1 MGFWIG
7 NHYVTE
13 NREFQ
18 SIAFRIDSN
27 CVHSSYPYPFYIQI
41 NKSSHT
47 LFFMSL
53 VAKVF
58 DVCVFNLS
66 YSKYTKV
73 YQYSLFNKN
82 KVVVKWR
89 IKRENLFGPFSANLL
104 LSALYTLFDNKQSK
118 SNFSLTYSSVYN
130 DRMPVCVHCRPRSI
144 ACCPCKSWVS

>member
-1 MGFWIG
+1 MLLG
-7 NHYVTE
+7 
-13 NREFQ
+13 
-18 SIAFRIDSN
+18 SILTVFIRVIPTHFIFMSTN
-27 CVHSSYPYPFYIQI
+27 PPI
-41 NKSSHT
+41 
-47 LFFMSL
+47 LFFIMSL

-89 IKRENLFGPFSANLL
+89 IKREKFIGPFSANLL

-130 DRMPVCVHCRPRSI
+130 DRMPVYARCRPRSI
-144 ACCPCKSWVS
+144 ACCPCKS

>member
-1 MGFWIG
+1 MLLG
-7 NHYVTE
+7 
-13 NREFQ
+13 
-18 SIAFRIDSN
+18 SILTVFIRVIPT
-27 CVHSSYPYPFYIQI
+27 HFIF
-41 NKSSHT
+41 KSTNSPT
-47 LFFMSL
+47 LSFIISL

-89 IKRENLFGPFSANLL
+89 IKHENLFGPFSANLL

-130 DRMPVCVHCRPRSI
+130 DRMPVYARCRPGSI
-144 ACCPCKSWVS
+144 ACCPCKS

>member
-1 MGFWIG
+1 MLLG
-7 NHYVTE
+7 
-13 NREFQ
+13 
-18 SIAFRIDSN
+18 SILTVFIRVIPT
-27 CVHSSYPYPFYIQI
+27 HFIF
-41 NKSSHT
+41 KSTNPPT
-47 LFFMSL
+47 LSFIMSL

-104 LSALYTLFDNKQSK
+104 LSALYTLFYNKQSK

-130 DRMPVCVHCRPRSI
+130 DRMPVCVHCRPRSNV
-144 ACCPCKSWVS
+144 CYLCKS